1 MAADRLVDRAVG
13 RRRLSGTA
21 YPPFRLVERRY
32 YARVPEIVGD
42 ANAEKAGWIEFGQP
56 SEEFHWSWQP
66 LLRAIRPEPGLLVLY
81 PSYFFHRTIA
91 YDTDDTRIS
100 VAFDVLPVR

>member
-1 MAADRLVDRAVG
+1 M
-13 RRRLSGTA
+13 SGI
-21 YPPFRLVERRY
+21 Y

-66 LLRAIRPEPGLLVLY
+66 PLRAIWPEPGLLVLF
-81 PSYFFHRTIA
+81 PNYFFHRTIA